1 MGTHDGPSSVRLHR
15 DAGRSISVTIGG
27 MDRHYNGSRF
37 LGCGCQASPNPFVA
51 QQFGSPD
58 NAGARQTPRP
68 KCRMI

>member
-1 MGTHDGPSSVRLHR
+1 MHR
-15 DAGRSISVTIGG
+15 RISTTLNTLRHGG

-37 LGCGCQASPNPFVA
+37 LGRRCQASPNPFVA
-51 QQFGSPD
+51 QQFGYPD